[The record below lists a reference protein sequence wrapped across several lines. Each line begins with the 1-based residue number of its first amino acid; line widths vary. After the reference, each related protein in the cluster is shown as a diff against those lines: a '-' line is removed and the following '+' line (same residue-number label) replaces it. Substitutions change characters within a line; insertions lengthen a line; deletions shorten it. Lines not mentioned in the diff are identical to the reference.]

1 MPELPEVE
9 TVCRVMRR
17 ALMNKKIKEVEIVK
31 DTIIFGA
38 APPEAIRKALKG
50 RTVNNVC
57 RRGKTFWL
65 ELDDNTTLYGHLG
78 MSGWIRELGTDTVR
92 LKEHGD
98 APLDDENGR
107 PRFLKML
114 ITAEDGTRVS
124 FTDARRLG
132 RVWLGGAS
140 EKDAKVKKL
149 GPDALDD
156 LPKAKD
162 FEALY
167 VKRHAP
173 IKALLMDQGI
183 LSGIG
188 NWVADEVLYHAKIAP
203 ARAASSLSSAEYTAL
218 RKAIVKVLE
227 KSVEVGADSEKFP
240 NNWLFHHRWG
250 GSRGADKIGK
260 HDIKR
265 DTVGGRTTAWV
276 PAIQK

>member
-17 ALMNKKIKEVEIVK
+17 ALGGKKIKDVEIVP

-38 APPEAIRKALKG
+38 TPPEAFKKAMIG
-50 RTVNNVC
+50 RTVKNIG
-57 RRGKTFWL
+57 RRGKTWWIEF
-65 ELDDNTTLYGHLG
+65 DQAPTFFGHLG
-78 MSGWIRELGTDTVR
+78 MSGWIRELGTHTTR

-98 APLDDENGR
+98 APLDDETGR

-114 ITAEDGTRVS
+114 ITATDGTRVS

-132 RVWLGGAS
+132 RAWLSESS

-156 LPKAKD
+156 LPKGKD
-162 FEALY
+162 FDALFI
-167 VKRHAP
+167 KRHAP
-173 IKALLMDQGI
+173 IKALLMDQSI

-203 ARAASSLSSAEYTAL
+203 ARAASSLSSAEFAKL
-218 RKAIVKVLE
+218 RKTILDVLT
-227 KSVEVGADSEKFP
+227 KSVEVNADSEQFP
-240 NNWLFHHRWG
+240 KNWLFHHRWG
-250 GSRGADKIGK
+250 GSRGADRIGK

-276 PAIQK
+276 PAVQK

>member
-17 ALMNKKIKEVEIVK
+17 ALLGKKIKEVEVVP
-31 DTIIFGA
+31 DNIIFGA
-38 APPEAIRKALKG
+38 APTQAIQKAMVGKTVKG
-50 RTVNNVC
+50 IG
-57 RRGKTFWL
+57 RRGKTWWIEFTDPPVL
-65 ELDDNTTLYGHLG
+65 FGHLG

-114 ITAEDGTRVS
+114 ITATDGTRVS

-132 RVWLGGAS
+132 RVWLGESPA
-140 EKDAKVKKL
+140 KDAKVKKL
-149 GPDALDD
+149 GPDALDE
-156 LPKAKD
+156 LPPAKD
-162 FEALY
+162 FENLFK
-167 VKRHAP
+167 KRIAP
-173 IKALLMDQGI
+173 IKALLMDQHI

-203 ARAASSLSSAEYTAL
+203 ARAASSLSSAEYSAL
-218 RKAIVKVLE
+218 RKTILQVLQT
-227 KSVEVGADSEKFP
+227 SVEVGADSEKFP
-240 NNWLFHHRWG
+240 TNWLFHHRWG
-250 GSRGADKIGK
+250 GSRGSERIGK

-276 PAIQK
+276 PDVQK